1 MSPLLTTEE
10 VAGIL
15 RVSARTVQCL
25 VKARRIPVVT
35 GCGKHWKFR
44 PESIDTFVRE
54 TEVPAAKPVKPLR
67 IRRP

>member
-15 RVSARTVQCL
+15 RVSSRTVQRL
-25 VKARRIPVVT
+25 VNARRIPVVI

-44 PESIDTFVRE
+44 PESIEQFVKDTE
-54 TEVPAAKPVKPLR
+54 TLALKPT
-67 IRRP
+67 RPHRHNSR

>member
-15 RVSARTVQCL
+15 RVSPRTVQRL

-44 PESIDTFVRE
+44 PESIEQFVKDTE
-54 TEVPAAKPVKPLR
+54 TLALKPMRSHLS
-67 IRRP
+67 

>member
-15 RVSARTVQCL
+15 RVSARTVQRL

-44 PESIDTFVRE
+44 PESIEQFVKDTE
-54 TEVPAAKPVKPLR
+54 TLALKPRGAK
-67 IRRP
+67 